1 MFIKSLFK
9 WRLIKQGFVKLL
21 KRKGR
26 IVISLNAPAK
36 FASKTT
42 TSRLSLA
49 VYAVVIPGIP
59 GIHGYL
65 SILIYLL

>member
-36 FASKTT
+36 FATKTT

-49 VYAVVIPGIP
+49 VYAVVIPGI
-59 GIHGYL
+59 HGYL